1 MKSFLFDAC
10 WLWRWLAIYSY
21 RQIDC
26 TRISNVTDDPFD
38 LVSLRITS
46 YHLRS
51 PKIYFEAEASQRS
64 GDLHNESLNGHRQ
77 LKLPTQPPLFSCRPE
92 RVKGGPERSEIT
104 IFKGPIG
111 VLLKGVQKVR
121 KWPFLGSQR
130 GVSWEGGGND
140 QFWPILGVGRK

>member
-1 MKSFLFDAC
+1 MT
-10 WLWRWLAIYSY
+10 LASYIFY

-26 TRISNVTDDPFD
+26 TRISNVTDDPLD

-77 LKLPTQPPLFSCRPE
+77 LKLPTQPPLFSCRPF
-92 RVKGGPERSEIT
+92 T
-104 IFKGPIG
+104 LG
-111 VLLKGVQKVR
+111 VLLKGSKKGEKTSFLGLLR
-121 KWPFLGSQR
+121 GYPLKGSKKGEKTHFLGSQTG
-130 GVSWEGGGND
+130 GVQKGVKLTNSD
-140 QFWPILGVGRK
+140 QFCG